1 MSGSTGDGGRRLEI
15 LEATWQLIAE
25 RGFHAVR
32 VADIAAVCGT
42 STGTIHYYFPGKQDV
57 LTEALRH
64 CVAQALTR
72 QQEALR
78 EVKGARARLL
88 RLIELQLPKPGNV
101 RAEWLIW
108 LQYWA
113 EAALPIRPQLRELHT
128 EFYARWQ
135 EGVLR
140 IVERGQADGEFGG
153 GNARDV
159 MSRFTAMFD
168 GLAIQLL
175 TGVAGMD
182 LARMRRLLVDFVDTE
197 LAPAPA
203 H

>member
-1 MSGSTGDGGRRLEI
+1 MRGSTGDGGRRLEI

-42 STGTIHYYFPGKQDV
+42 STGTIHYYFPTKQDV

-64 CVAQALTR
+64 CVAKALAR
-72 QQEALR
+72 QQEALH

-113 EAALPIRPQLRELHT
+113 EAALPIRPQLRELHA

-135 EGVLR
+135 EGILR
-140 IVERGQADGEFGG
+140 IIERGQADGEFRTGD
-153 GNARDV
+153 ARDV
-159 MSRFTAMFD
+159 MSRLTAMVD

-175 TGVAGMD
+175 TGVPGMD
-182 LARMRRLLVDFVDTE
+182 LGRMRRLLVDLVDTE
-197 LAPAPA
+197 LSPAR
-203 H
+203 